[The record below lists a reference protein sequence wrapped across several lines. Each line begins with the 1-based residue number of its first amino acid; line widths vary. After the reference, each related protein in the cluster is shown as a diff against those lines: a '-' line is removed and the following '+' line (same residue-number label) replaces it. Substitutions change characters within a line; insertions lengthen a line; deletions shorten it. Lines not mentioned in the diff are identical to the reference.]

1 LLLQSS
7 IGLSIDAS
15 TRQIVLRH
23 PVLPPFLERLHIRN
37 LALNSA
43 RVDLNLFQSGDGVAA
58 TVTRRIGELD
68 VLLLQ

>member
-1 LLLQSS
+1 
-7 IGLSIDAS
+7 
-15 TRQIVLRH
+15 
-23 PVLPPFLERLHIRN
+23 VLPPFLERLHIRN